1 LVTTTFEA
9 AVTAEVNRRLGGFV
23 PWFRWYAT
31 DAELARSRLGG
42 AGRSLPFLKDELT
55 A

>member
-23 PWFRWYAT
+23 SWFRWYAT
-31 DAELARSRLGG
+31 DAELARSRLGRAARG
-42 AGRSLPFLKDELT
+42 VYHF
-55 A
+55 

>member
-23 PWFRWYAT
+23 PWSHWYAT
-31 DAELARSRLGG
+31 DAVLARSRLGG
-42 AGRSLPFLKDELT
+42 AARGVYHF
-55 A
+55 